1 MTSNWAMNLTPRQN
15 RNPRVRPIWA
25 GAVICVMT
33 LALAGCGGS
42 DATTPQGF
50 VGDTGDTAPTV
61 AADIASF
68 LGETCDGDHLVMTQ
82 GSQNN
87 YCDKDAKGSLV
98 WVDEDTHEENEALAQ
113 VAADKEAAVAKAAE
127 LAAEKEA
134 AEVKAQEEADA
145 QAKQEADALAEQETA
160 KAAELAAAKVAADT
174 KAQEVADAKA
184 EQEAA
189 ELNKP
194 ATLVTKD
201 KPQSSAYYKN
211 CTEARA
217 AGVTPLYEGEPG
229 YSTKLD
235 RDRDGVAC
243 E

>member
-1 MTSNWAMNLTPRQN
+1 MSSNWAMNPMPR
-15 RNPRVRPIWA
+15 RNSEPKVRPIWT

-42 DATTPQGF
+42 DDTTPQGF
-50 VGDTGDTAPTV
+50 VGEAGDTSPTV

-68 LGETCDGDHLVMTQ
+68 LGEACEGDQLVMTQ

-87 YCDKDAKGSLV
+87 YCDEDAKGSLV
-98 WVDEDTHEENEALAQ
+98 WVDEDTHEENEALAK
-113 VAADKEAAVAKAAE
+113 VAADKEAAVTRAAE

-134 AEVKAQEEADA
+134 AAAKAQEEADA
-145 QAKQEADALAEQETA
+145 KAKQEADALAEQEAA
-160 KAAELAAAKVAADT
+160 KAAELAAAKVAADA
-174 KAQEVADAKA
+174 KAQEAANAKA
-184 EQEAA
+184 EQDAA

-194 ATLVTKD
+194 ATLVSKD
-201 KPQSSAYYKN
+201 QPQSSAYYKN